1 MHVIAVLDAYILFHA
16 DHLNDN
22 MTHILFIKQLYSNN
36 LTNTVNKGG
45 RSSVAPQKL
54 ERLIRKHLI
63 SKKRRKGEKQ
73 Y

>member
-1 MHVIAVLDAYILFHA
+1 
-16 DHLNDN
+16 